1 MRTLKFF
8 LPFNSSLKTLRARI
22 WVFYAI
28 LLIVI
33 PATNLLHAAPTS
45 SPHRITFINESGQNA
60 HVKLIGPTRTALKI
74 YLDQKRSVRVDAGE
88 YYVLIRYGNSP
99 KEYTYTKGDP
109 FSVTQSGDQYSRISI
124 TLHRVISG
132 SHTTGLVSGDEFEN
146 AVILNT
152 K

>member
-8 LPFNSSLKTLRARI
+8 LPCNSSLKTLRTRL

-33 PATNLLHAAPTS
+33 PATNFLHAAPTS

-60 HVKLIGPTRTALKI
+60 HVKLIGPTRTTLKI
-74 YLDQKRSVRVDAGE
+74 YLDQKRSVRVEAGE
-88 YYVLIRYGNSP
+88 YYVLARYGNSP

-132 SHTTGLVSGDEFEN
+132 SHTTGLVSGEEFEN
-146 AVILNT
+146 AVILNA